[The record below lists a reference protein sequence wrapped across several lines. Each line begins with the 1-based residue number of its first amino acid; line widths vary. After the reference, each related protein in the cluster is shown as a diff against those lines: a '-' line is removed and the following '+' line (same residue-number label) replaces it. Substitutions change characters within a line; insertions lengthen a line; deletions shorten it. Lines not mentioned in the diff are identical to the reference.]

1 MGLLSKDLTQGDQYF
16 SISTPLGKDKVI
28 LREMEGEEWLS
39 GCFYYKLTMIAEDED
54 LSFDK
59 VIGKAATITVR
70 MTTDE
75 DKRYITGIITSF
87 ELIHF
92 DEREGL
98 ATYEAELRP
107 WLWLLNLSGD
117 CRIFQNKSVPEIIE
131 EVCKGAGYPHVK
143 KSLSGTYAKREYCVQ
158 YGESDFNF
166 ISRLM
171 EEEGIFYYFSHT
183 ISQCQMV
190 IGDGSSAFKS
200 CPSVSNLTYRPTRA
214 FDDEDDYLTSVRYSR
229 QVTTK
234 TVGLDSFNFETPST
248 DLYAKA
254 QGTKGIGTVNS
265 YTGRYL
271 KSKEGE
277 KYAKVLMEAAAADGE
292 IIKGSGRARSL
303 VAGYKFKIK
312 EHPRSSVN
320 AEYVLRRLRVS
331 ATRTDYTASFEA
343 FPASKSF
350 RPPQTAFKPR
360 IHSSQT
366 AIVVGKSGEEI
377 WVDKYGRVK
386 VQFHWD
392 REGKKDDKSSCW
404 IRVSQGWAGKAFGA
418 MFLPRVGMEVIVSFL
433 EGDPDQPIVTGAVYN
448 AEQTIPYTLP
458 ANSTKSTVKTLSSK
472 QGTGKFNEI
481 RFEDKKDSEEIYVH
495 AEKDMNV
502 EVLNDLTR
510 TIKHDLTQTI
520 ENNHTTTVKKDKTTT
535 VQEGNE
541 VHKVEKGTR
550 DVAVK
555 DNETHNNDA
564 DFTHKVAGNYELTV
578 DGNLTITVTGDV
590 IMKGKSLT
598 FQSTSAG
605 IATKSATT
613 TDIEAGTALTTKAG
627 TAATHKSGTAMT
639 VESGTAMD
647 IKSSMAMNVQS
658 SMGMNLKANLNF
670 QAEGLQTTVKGS
682 AMGTVDGGGMLM
694 LKGGLVKI
702 G

>member
-1 MGLLSKDLTQGDQYF
+1 MGLFDKKLSQDDQYL
-16 SISTPLGKDKVI
+16 SISTPLGKDKLI
-28 LREMEGEEWLS
+28 LREMEGDEGLS
-39 GCFYYKLTMIAEDED
+39 FPFSYRLTMLAEDED
-54 LSFDK
+54 LSFDSL
-59 VIGKAATITVR
+59 VGKTATVTIRVTK
-70 MTTDE
+70 DE

-87 ELIHF
+87 ELVHF
-92 DEREGL
+92 DEREEL

-107 WLWLLNLSGD
+107 WLWLLTLSGD
-117 CRIFQNKSVPEIIE
+117 CRIFQNKTVPEIIE

-143 KSLSGTYAKREYCVQ
+143 KSLSGTYEKREYCVQ
-158 YGESDFNF
+158 YDESDFNF

-183 ISQCQMV
+183 TSKCEMV

-200 CPSVSNLTYRPTRA
+200 CSTVSTFKYRPTRA
-214 FDDEDDYLTSVRYSR
+214 YDDDDDYLTSIRYAR
-229 QVTTK
+229 RVTTK
-234 TVGLDSFNFETPST
+234 TVGLDSFNFETPAT

-254 QGTKGIGTVNS
+254 QGTKGIGSFNS

-271 KSKEGE
+271 KSTEGE
-277 KYAKVLMEAAAADGE
+277 KYAKVLMQAAAAEGE
-292 IIKGSGRARSL
+292 LVRGSGRIRAL
-303 VAGYKFKIK
+303 VGGYKFKVK
-312 EHPRSSVN
+312 EHPRSGIN
-320 AEYVLRRLRVS
+320 AEYVCRRLRVQAS
-331 ATRTDYTASFEA
+331 RTDYTASFEA
-343 FPASKSF
+343 FPAATPF
-350 RPPQTAFKPR
+350 RPPPIAHKPR

-392 REGKKDDKSSCW
+392 REGKNDDKSSCW
-404 IRVSQGWAGKAFGA
+404 IRVSQGWAGKSYGA

-448 AEQTIPYTLP
+448 AEQKLPYALP
-458 ANSTKSTVKTLSSK
+458 DNSTRSTIKTESSK

-495 AEKDMNV
+495 AEKDMNI
-502 EVLNDLTR
+502 EVLNDQTR
-510 TIKHDLTQTI
+510 TVKHDLIQTV
-520 ENNHTTTVKKDKTTT
+520 ENDYSSTVKMNRTIT

-639 VESGTAMD
+639 VESGTSMD
-647 IKSSMAMNVQS
+647 IKSTMAMNAQS
-658 SMGMNLKANLNF
+658 SMGMTLKASLNF
-670 QAEGLQTTVKGS
+670 QAEGLQSTVKGS